1 MVRAHRF
8 DATHEE
14 ARANFFRSIAI
25 VGRGTDPVYRFK
37 PIEREFGGR
46 RDRRNLVGCLVEI
59 KIDPLFAGYCFDVF
73 IIAKRERVRMENVTR

>member
-1 MVRAHRF
+1 MVRADRF

-37 PIEREFGGR
+37 SIEREFGGR